1 MMNARIYIRIFMAIL
16 FLGMMPSC
24 TYETIHVGGLDEN
37 ANVTLT
43 LALGDQAVQVSR
55 ATVEDVEPEN
65 SISTVDLFFYK
76 ANDGESVAPVHIEK
90 KITSISNG
98 KISFSMPTDK
108 FEELF
113 PNNETTTCK
122 VFAIVNRP
130 AENGTYNVLPAD
142 ATVANLKNMV
152 LYTDFTSDQ
161 ASFVMHSN
169 GMVTIN
175 RTQTN
180 GLNGTIPVKR
190 VAAKIGFE
198 LMFPANVDETL
209 QNKLIVKNGNVIEW
223 TAAPSDVDVKLY
235 FGSRSTKLGS
245 TTNGEL
251 FNVDYTTYTDNLSF
265 YTYPTNWGKDESAHT
280 HLMVKVVWT
289 KYGGSSNNPDDQ
301 KTTFYEISN
310 QNPGFEYIEQNHYY
324 IIQQSISILGADSED
339 EAVELTP
346 CYNVLDWGAAGLSG
360 VLNRNRYL
368 AVDETNVIMNNIVT
382 KRIKF
387 ASSDPI
393 DLSKV
398 DVLWDFTGQE
408 QAKTVYLAKI
418 TTVSKHTNNNGET
431 EITVTG
437 TGQNSRVID
446 KDGNIVY
453 TISNTSAPL
462 DENGNSVTHEVDDQN
477 LAIRINTAEKAVTI
491 KIDNTNKII
500 EISHAL
506 DNSMTDVS
514 DFTKYMINL
523 KVEHIVEE
531 GEDKGLE
538 ETINITQYPMM
549 YIEAVLN
556 SDYKDR
562 GTTNGAGIN
571 TALGYVY
578 VNATQTGSGWADI
591 NGFPENSSINNN
603 PNMYIVSI
611 SSLGNS
617 SAAQDYIICDP
628 RTQSAW
634 PTNSGVLS
642 SVTRTANDGSVL
654 DKYKGTDREAVA
666 GLIAPQF
673 LVASSYGYC
682 PNVINSLNDAERRCA
697 TYQEDGYPAG
707 RWRVPTQAEIKYL
720 IQLSEN
726 KIIPKLFSNNTW
738 YWSAQ
743 GAVQYTGNGN
753 FNGPSTGSSQRVR
766 CVYDTWYWGTEPLT
780 SKSFTYADEPR

>member
-161 ASFVMHSN
+161 TSFVMHSN

-198 LMFPANVDETL
+198 LMFPTNDDETL

-235 FGSRSTKLGS
+235 FGSSSTKLGS

-251 FNVDYTTYTDNLSF
+251 FNVDYTKYTDNLSF
-265 YTYPTNWGKDESAHT
+265 YTYPTNWGNDESAHT

-310 QNPGFEYIEQNHYY
+310 LNPGFEYIEQNHYY

-368 AVDETNVIMNNIVT
+368 AVDETNVIMNNIFT

-393 DLSKV
+393 DLTSAEVLWHYAGQEEARNLPMVTYTNHSISKV
-398 DVLWDFTGQE
+398 NEETYTLSSEAAVSDVP
-408 QAKTVYLAKI
+408 
-418 TTVSKHTNNNGET
+418 N
-431 EITVTG
+431 
-437 TGQNSRVID
+437 
-446 KDGNIVY
+446 
-453 TISNTSAPL
+453 
-462 DENGNSVTHEVDDQN
+462 
-477 LAIRINTAEKAVTI
+477 RIKGDYVVTI
-491 KIDNTNKII
+491 KINNTQKYI

-506 DNSMTDVS
+506 DNSMTKGS
-514 DFTKYMINL
+514 DFTKYMINFTVQHHDNEMF
-523 KVEHIVEE
+523 KES
-531 GEDKGLE
+531 
-538 ETINITQYPMM
+538 INITQHPM
-549 YIEAVLN
+549 ISVEAEKN
-556 SDYKDR
+556 SDYVSSTSS
-562 GTTNGAGIN
+562 GNSYGNGNNKHG
-571 TALGYVY
+571 GYLI
-578 VNATQTGSGWADI
+578 I
-591 NGFPENSSINNN
+591 NGYDGSDSWRSSTRWYTIGGWNNSFYINHN
-603 PNMYIVSI
+603 PNRYIISI
-611 SSLGNS
+611 SSLANMPNGE
-617 SAAQDYIICDP
+617 DDFKFIIGDP
-628 RTQSAW
+628 RETTVW
-634 PTNSGVLS
+634 GVPNDVNKDDNNESLDYYY
-642 SVTRTANDGSVL
+642 RTSR
-654 DKYKGTDREAVA
+654 TVA
-666 GLIAPQF
+666 KEMISPEF
-673 LVASSYGYC
+673 MVASSYGYC
-682 PNVINSLNDAERRCA
+682 ASNITTLDLAEKRCA

-707 RWRVPTQAEIKYL
+707 RWRVPTYAEIKY
-720 IQLSEN
+720 IVQLSGWGSIPELYNGDQEYWCVNGKVPNSGNTFYEN
-726 KIIPKLFSNNTW
+726 TTTIK
-738 YWSAQ
+738 
-743 GAVQYTGNGN
+743 NG
-753 FNGPSTGSSQRVR
+753 GRVR
-766 CVYDTWYWGTEPLT
+766 CVYDTWYWGTDDRLEDNPNT
-780 SKSFTYADEPR
+780 TANEKMIFTYGDKQR